1 MIFKKIWKA
10 ISSEYIPSA
19 ICFFLLAKMDY
30 EIISIWPQNAS
41 VDDRIKLSLLFIHL
55 VMILVMFTPLIN
67 RFLSRVDNEKLE
79 KFIALPQKDKNI
91 TYIDYY
97 DFLSGLALSAFYLSI
112 LIFTMKSI
120 YEEAGWIISGIY
132 IFTMFVSSISI
143 AALSLLR
150 FIWLFTKFNN
160 YIYWFIVLL
169 ASSMCMAV
177 IGAAMKMAS

>member
-1 MIFKKIWKA
+1 
-10 ISSEYIPSA
+10 
-19 ICFFLLAKMDY
+19 
-30 EIISIWPQNAS
+30 
-41 VDDRIKLSLLFIHL
+41 
-55 VMILVMFTPLIN
+55 
-67 RFLSRVDNEKLE
+67 
-79 KFIALPQKDKNI
+79 
-91 TYIDYY
+91 
-97 DFLSGLALSAFYLSI
+97 
-112 LIFTMKSI
+112 MKSI

-177 IGAAMKMAS
+177 IGVAMKMAS